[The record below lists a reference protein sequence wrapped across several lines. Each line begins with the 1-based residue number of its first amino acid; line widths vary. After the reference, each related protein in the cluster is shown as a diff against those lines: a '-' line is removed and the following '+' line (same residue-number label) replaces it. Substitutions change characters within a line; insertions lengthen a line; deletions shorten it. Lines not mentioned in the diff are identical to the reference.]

1 MGDDTSGDN
10 APCRRQGED
19 LLLAVRVQPRASRA
33 RLGEVTNGR
42 LRVYLSAPPADGQA
56 NAQLI
61 ELIAKAFGTAK
72 TRVRLVRGEQSR
84 DKDLLIG
91 APTRMPSG
99 LPEPRTQKETNI

>member
-1 MGDDTSGDN
+1 MDDATPDSS
-10 APCRRQGED
+10 PCRRRGND

-33 RLGEVTNGR
+33 KLGEVTNGR

-61 ELIAKAFGTAK
+61 ELVAKAFGTAK
-72 TRVRLVRGEQSR
+72 TRVQLLRGEQSR

-91 APTRMPSG
+91 APTRLPPG
-99 LPEPRTQKETNI
+99 LPDTAE